1 MTRRMDGFWKQKVL
15 FVARTLFL
23 AGTCYIA
30 IAQTGPMP
38 TEAPIEHEP
47 RLGDFQAIEFRRY
60 IVKPGERKHFAQY
73 FDGYFP
79 EAFQQ
84 LGAIAAGSFFERQN
98 QNGFTW
104 IRGFHT
110 IDERA
115 VVNAAFYYGSVWNE
129 HRNTLNDLMTD
140 SDNVMLLRPLNPE
153 RELTVL
159 PAVDPVTEPD
169 GAQGIVVAQI
179 FAIKKNGI
187 EVFAKDAQ
195 PAFDKYRAAGAREA
209 GVLITLDAKNN
220 FPQLPVRTDGPYLV
234 WLGILRDNQAL
245 EREFIP
251 VTEQTA
257 ATFAATGLLRTT
269 PELVV
274 LDPTPRSRM
283 RWLRSWK

>member
-1 MTRRMDGFWKQKVL
+1 MF
-15 FVARTLFL
+15 FVATTSFL
-23 AGTCYIA
+23 AAACYLA
-30 IAQTGPMP
+30 IAQHSIPD
-38 TEAPIEHEP
+38 EAPMEHRP
-47 RLGDFQAIEFRRY
+47 RLNDFQAIEFRRY
-60 IVKPGERKHFAQY
+60 TVKNGERKHFAQY
-73 FDGYFP
+73 FDSYFP

-104 IRGFHT
+104 IRGFHA

-153 RELTVL
+153 RGLIVL
-159 PAVDPVTEPD
+159 PAVDPVAEPE

-179 FAIKKNGI
+179 FAIKKDGV
-187 EVFAKDAQ
+187 EAFAKGAQ
-195 PAFDKYRAAGAREA
+195 PAFDGYRTAGAREA
-209 GVLITLDAKNN
+209 GVLTTLDVKNN

-234 WLGILRDNQAL
+234 WLGILRDNHTL
-245 EREFIP
+245 ETKFMP
-251 VTEQTA
+251 ATKQFA
-257 ATFAATGLLRTT
+257 ATFADTGLLRTT